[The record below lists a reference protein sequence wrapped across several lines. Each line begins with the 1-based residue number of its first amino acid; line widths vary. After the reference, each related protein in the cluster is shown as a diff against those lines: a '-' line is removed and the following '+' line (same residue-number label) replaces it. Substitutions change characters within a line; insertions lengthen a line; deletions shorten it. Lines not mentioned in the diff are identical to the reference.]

1 MAREIIDN
9 DIKRKAVKLVVAHIK
24 KKLPDNFEGNTAL
37 DQWLINIDELLLK
50 EEFKINEYYE
60 MRTELNDVVDSLIED
75 ELRFKLRDS
84 WYSFGKALE
93 KKKKPK

>member
-1 MAREIIDN
+1 MAREITDN

-24 KKLPDNFEGNTAL
+24 KKLPDDFEGNTAL
-37 DQWLINIDELLLK
+37 DQWLINMDELLLK
-50 EEFKINEYYE
+50 EDFKINEYYE
-60 MRTELNDVVDSLIED
+60 MRTELNDVVDSLIDD
-75 ELRFKLRDS
+75 ELRFRLRDS